1 MALSGH
7 VGRMAAPLSSMP
19 AALPSGRP
27 AATRSGAAP
36 STSASGR
43 RLDFLDAL
51 RGIAATYVVLYHLAN
66 IPSPHLAVPV
76 WAERVVGAGGTG
88 VTLFFVVS
96 AFSLFYTMPR
106 RERDRSPTRSFYVHR
121 LFRIAPLFYLWIV
134 LTLARDAWLGVHHGP
149 PAIAASVAFVFN
161 LLPGQQQGFVW
172 AGWTIGVEMI
182 FYLVFPLVY
191 RVVRGAAGALL
202 LALGCWLAW
211 LAYGWGAVRLPSPA
225 FAAVATEWLF
235 LRHFPTFAIGAVCYF
250 VWRDG
255 AGTSLPERR
264 RRRGGAV
271 LIAIALLL
279 YGGLLSGRLQ
289 ALPLDPYYWQGP
301 MYGCLLVGLA
311 LRPIPVLVNRLTRFL
326 GTISY
331 SVYLNHPTLVLLLTP
346 LYRRLYLHAPSV
358 GVAFVASVALTFALL
373 IPISWVTYRCVEE
386 PGVRLGRRLIAP
398 VPRRRVDDR
407 PGELGAATLGQ
418 IS

>member
-1 MALSGH
+1 MD
-7 VGRMAAPLSSMP
+7 APLRSMP
-19 AALPSGRP
+19 AASPSANP
-27 AATRSGAAP
+27 AAIRSEAAP
-36 STSASGR
+36 STPASGR
-43 RLDFLDAL
+43 RLEFLDAL

-96 AFSLFYTMPR
+96 AFSLFYTMPLR
-106 RERDRSPTRSFYVHR
+106 RRDQSPTRSFYVHR
-121 LFRIAPLFYLWIV
+121 FFRIAPLFYLWIV
-134 LTLARDAWLGVHHGP
+134 LTLGRDTWLLGVHHAP
-149 PAIAASVAFVFN
+149 LAIAASIAFVFN
-161 LLPGQQQGFVW
+161 LLPGRQQGFVW

-191 RVVRGAAGALL
+191 RVVRGVPGALM

-211 LAYGWGAVRLPSPA
+211 LAYGWAAPRLPFPA

-235 LRHFPTFAIGAVCYF
+235 LRHFPMFAIGAVCYF

-255 AGTSLPERR
+255 GSTSLPEPGR
-264 RRRGGAV
+264 RRRGAF

-279 YGGLLSGRLQ
+279 YVGLLSGRLQ

-311 LRPIPVLVNRLTRFL
+311 LRPTSVLVNRLTRFL

-358 GVAFVASVALTFALL
+358 GVGFASSVALTFALL
-373 IPISWVTYRCVEE
+373 LPISWVTYRCVEE
-386 PGVRLGRRLIAP
+386 PGVRLGRRLIAT
-398 VPRRRVDDR
+398 VPRPRVGDSAR
-407 PGELGAATLGQ
+407 EVGAASLGQ